1 MRSHTLDDA
10 GADAFW
16 TVGAGHIERLPASRS
31 EARQAGGFL
40 QVRKSDGNRIP
51 SLSPFSCAG
60 GADRIRSW
68 HGLGGA
74 RCDHQQPLM
83 GMNGEL
89 LPRKKRNETLMTDD
103 YWENHEHPSPMEMM
117 TDELAESMRKY
128 VAAEL
133 KRGKE
138 PTLFIRLLRD
148 VLQEW
153 DARPRV
159 LH

>member
-1 MRSHTLDDA
+1 
-10 GADAFW
+10 
-16 TVGAGHIERLPASRS
+16 
-31 EARQAGGFL
+31 
-40 QVRKSDGNRIP
+40 
-51 SLSPFSCAG
+51 
-60 GADRIRSW
+60 
-68 HGLGGA
+68 
-74 RCDHQQPLM
+74 
-83 GMNGEL
+83 
-89 LPRKKRNETLMTDD
+89 MTDD

-148 VLQEW
+148 VLREW